1 MTHPLIKNLGCIN
14 FAESWQQMQDFT
26 NARNP
31 STPDEFWI
39 VEHDPVFTQ
48 GLAGKEEHILFKEHG
63 IPIVRCDRGGQVTYH
78 GPGQIVIYTL
88 VDIARLKL
96 SIRCFVERLEIGIVD
111 YLKSLGIEAYN
122 DRNAPGV
129 YVDGKKIASLGLKV
143 RKGCT
148 YHGLSFNFAMDE
160 KPFGYINV
168 CGYSGLKTTQ
178 LQSLTSSQLSFN
190 DCATKLLIHITTAIY
205 ATNGYEK

>member
-1 MTHPLIKNLGCIN
+1 MTSHTIKNLGQTD
-14 FAESWQQMQDFT
+14 FVTTWQQMRNFT

-31 STPDEFWI
+31 DTPDEFWI
-39 VEHDPVFTQ
+39 VEHTPVFTL

-96 SIRCFVERLEIGIVD
+96 SIRCFVERLENGIIAH
-111 YLKSLGIEAYN
+111 LKTFGINAYN

-129 YVDGKKIASLGLKV
+129 YVEGKKIASLGLKV

-148 YHGLSFNFAMDE
+148 YHGISFNFNMNE
-160 KPFGYINV
+160 TPFSYINV
-168 CGYSGLKTTQ
+168 CGYSGLKITQ
-178 LQSLTSSQLSFN
+178 LQNLIPTQLSLTQSATQL
-190 DCATKLLIHITTAIY
+190 LEHITNSIY
-205 ATNGYEK
+205 TIP